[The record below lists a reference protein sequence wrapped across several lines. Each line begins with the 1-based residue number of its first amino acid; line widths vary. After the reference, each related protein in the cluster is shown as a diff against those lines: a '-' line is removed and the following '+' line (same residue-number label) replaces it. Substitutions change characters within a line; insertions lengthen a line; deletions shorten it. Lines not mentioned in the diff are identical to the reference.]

1 MLLVSSEMTAL
12 TEGLSTDFT
21 AVRLLSCMDSLVQ
34 LQTVGIVESFLA
46 EATLERSLVR
56 VGASVRHETTLLTE
70 GLAAFCADIWPL
82 SSVDALVYFQI
93 H

>member
-12 TEGLSTDFT
+12 TEGLPTDFT

-34 LQTVGIVESFLA
+34 LQTVSVVKSFLT
-46 EATLERSLVR
+46 EATLKRLLVR
-56 VGASVRHETTLLTE
+56 VGASVRDKTTLLTE
-70 GLAAFCADIWPL
+70 GLAAFCAAEWPL